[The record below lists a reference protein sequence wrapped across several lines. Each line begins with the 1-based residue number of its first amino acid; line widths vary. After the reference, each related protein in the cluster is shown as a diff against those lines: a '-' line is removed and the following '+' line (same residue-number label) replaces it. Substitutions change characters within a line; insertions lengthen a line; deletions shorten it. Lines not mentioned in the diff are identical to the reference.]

1 VFGFSTENSFSQEK
15 VQIEQDQLVTV
26 DQVFKIIK
34 EQTDYHFLYP
44 RKLFKD
50 APKVQLKKGKIL
62 VKDLLEQSLSGKDF
76 GFELSEHNTI
86 VIKRK
91 EAGVKPMPK
100 EEAKLQ
106 DVKVSGLVQ
115 DPDGQP
121 LPGAN
126 IIEKGTIN
134 GTQTDFDGNFTIE
147 VSGPDAVLT
156 VSYIGFLAQ
165 EVAVGTQTNI
175 TVILEEDAALLDE
188 VVVIGYGEQRRSDIS
203 GSVSEIKQEDIARN
217 PTPNLSNALV
227 GQATGIIATQ
237 RSGEPGRDESDIF
250 IRGRGTLGNSSPIY
264 VIDGIVRSARDFA
277 QLNSNEIESFSILKD
292 AASAAVFGV
301 RGGNGVVLV
310 TTKRGRAGRMQINL
324 SSSLGI
330 QERTRDP
337 EFLGSYDYSMLYNEA
352 LVNQGDDPIY
362 SEEDLQKFRDGSSPD
377 THPDSD
383 WLSVLNKTALVQTHG
398 ISANGGSEKVQ
409 YAASFGALDQDGII
423 PEDNFKRYNFRSNID
438 ASVTNTTKLSFD
450 VSGRDEKINSIGSP
464 EVFRWLTSLPPNRN
478 PIKWSNGAYS
488 SGPAYLTLP
497 ENGYRKE
504 GNQVFK
510 GRIQIEQQLP
520 VDGLS
525 LKGIVSYDKTI
536 TDRKDWFFIKTP
548 YSTLNSDGTFEEQ
561 PSGADAAS
569 SLYQSHR
576 DYQSVTL
583 ETHLN
588 YKKAIGKS
596 NVSGL
601 VLYTET
607 KEKWNFLDAFR
618 DGFTLAIDEMD
629 FGGTANRNNSGYS
642 GTSGRQGIVGRLNW
656 TYNDKYILEGSF
668 RADGSEQFAP
678 EKRWGFFPSGS
689 MAYIISKEAFLENS
703 STIDFLK
710 LRGSYGVLGND
721 RLRLN
726 NEDQRFLYLQ
736 SYDVDGNAVFGNA
749 DVQQAIV
756 EGRLA
761 NPNATWET
769 VKKLNIGLDAMLWNG
784 GLSISFDYFSDK
796 RSDILGNRDLSVPSL
811 LGVALPVENLAKV
824 DNKGFEIELGHTN
837 SINDNLRYSMNANLT
852 YAKNKVIFIDE
863 PETDNANIRRT
874 GLPLGTQFGLRA
886 LGLFQSQAEIDSAPT
901 HFSDTGPGDIRYADL
916 NGPDGIPDG
925 IIDDYDRTSLGPV
938 SNSNSPVAPEIIFGY
953 RGNLQYKNLE
963 FSFLFQ
969 GAANVNQY
977 YSGEAAWPF
986 FLGTSGAYKQNLD
999 RWTPD
1004 NPNASEPR
1012 VLIESTNNHRES
1024 SFWVRDASYVR
1035 LKNVELAYNIP
1046 VETFGQSFVKGIR
1059 IYANANNVY
1068 TWSKIDNYDPEN
1080 SQDRGWGYPQL
1091 RIWNLGVA
1099 INF

>member
-1 VFGFSTENSFSQEK
+1 MKTKSYLKKHWRRKNNSPILMLLLLFSTCLFAIEK
-15 VQIEQDQLVTV
+15 TQAQQSVTGNV
-26 DQVFKIIK
+26 TSA
-34 EQTDYHFLYP
+34 TD
-44 RKLFKD
+44 R
-50 APKVQLKKGKIL
+50 
-62 VKDLLEQSLSGKDF
+62 S
-76 GFELSEHNTI
+76 
-86 VIKRK
+86 
-91 EAGVKPMPK
+91 
-100 EEAKLQ
+100 
-106 DVKVSGLVQ
+106 
-115 DPDGQP
+115 P
-121 LPGAN
+121 LPGVS
-126 IIEKGTIN
+126 IIVQGTTI
-134 GTQTDFDGNFTIE
+134 GVVTDFDGNYQLDG
-147 VSGPDAVLT
+147 VASDATLEF
-156 VSYIGFLAQ
+156 SYIGFKSQTISVNGQSSINVVMEEDLAQ
-165 EVAVGTQTNI
+165 
-175 TVILEEDAALLDE
+175 LDE

-203 GSVSEIKQEDIARN
+203 GSVSEIKQKEIARN

-227 GQATGIIATQ
+227 GQTTGIIATQ
-237 RSGEPGRDESDIF
+237 RSGEPGRDGSDIF
-250 IRGRGTLGNSSPIY
+250 IRGIGTTGDASPIY
-264 VIDGIVRSARDFA
+264 VIDGIVRSSRDFS
-277 QLNSNEIESFSILKD
+277 QLNSNEIESFSVLKD

-301 RGGNGVVLV
+301 RGGNGVVLI
-310 TTKRGRAGRMQINL
+310 TTKRGRAGKMQINV
-324 SSSLGI
+324 SSNLGI

-337 EFLGSYDYSMLYNEA
+337 EFLGSYEYSMLYNEA

-362 SEEDLQKFRDGSSPD
+362 SAEDLQKFQDGSSPD

-383 WLSVLNKTALVQTHG
+383 WLSVLNKTALMQTHS

-409 YAASFGALDQDGII
+409 YAASFGALNQDGII

-438 ASVTNTTKLSFD
+438 ATVTNTTKLSFD

-478 PIKWSNGAYS
+478 PIKWSNGTYS
-488 SGPAYLTLP
+488 NGPAYLTLP

-520 VDGLS
+520 IDGLS
-525 LKGIVSYDKTI
+525 IKGIVSYDKTI
-536 TDRKDWFFIKTP
+536 TDKKDWFFIKTP
-548 YSTLNSDGTFEEQ
+548 YYTLNSDGTFEEQ

-569 SLYQSHR
+569 SLYQDHN
-576 DYQSVTL
+576 DYQSVTF

-588 YKKAIGKS
+588 YKKTFGKS
-596 NVSGL
+596 SLSGL
-601 VLYTET
+601 VLYTQT
-607 KEKWNFLDAFR
+607 KELWNFTSAFR

-642 GTSGRQGIVGRLNW
+642 GSSGRQGVVGRVNW

-721 RLRLN
+721 RLG
-726 NEDQRFLYLQ
+726 DSRFLYLQ
-736 SYDVDGNAVFGNA
+736 SYNVSGNAVFGDA

-761 NPNATWET
+761 NPDVTWET
-769 VKKLNIGLDAMLWNG
+769 VKKLNIGFDARFWNSK
-784 GLSISFDYFSDK
+784 LTMTFDYFSDK
-796 RSDILGNRDLSVPSL
+796 RSDILGDRNLSVPSL
-811 LGVALPVENLAKV
+811 LGVALPIENLAKV

-837 SINDNLRYSMNANLT
+837 RINDDLRYSMNANLT
-852 YAKNKVIFIDE
+852 YAKNKVVFIDE
-863 PETDNANIRRT
+863 PETDNPNIRRT

-886 LGLFQSQAEIDSAPT
+886 LGLFQSQEEIDGAPT
-901 HFSDTGPGDIRYADL
+901 HFDDTAPGDIRYADI
-916 NGPDGIPDG
+916 NGPEGIPDG
-925 IIDDYDRTSLGPV
+925 LIDDYDRTAIGV
-938 SNSNSPVAPEIIFGY
+938 SNTPEIIFGY
-953 RGNLQYKNLE
+953 RGSLEFKDFE

-969 GAANVNQY
+969 GATNVNQY

-1012 VLIESTNNHRES
+1012 VLIEATNNHRES
-1024 SFWVRDASYVR
+1024 SFWLKDASYLR
-1035 LKNVELAYNIP
+1035 LKNVELAYNVP
-1046 VETFGQSFVKGIR
+1046 VANFKENFISGIR
-1059 IYANANNVY
+1059 LYARANNVA
-1068 TWSKIDNYDPEN
+1068 TWSKIENYDPEN
-1080 SQDRGWGYPQL
+1080 SQGRGWGYPQL
-1091 RIWNLGVA
+1091 RIWNVGVN

>member
-1 VFGFSTENSFSQEK
+1 M
-15 VQIEQDQLVTV
+15 VTV

-34 EQTDYHFLYP
+34 QQTAYHFLYP
-44 RKLFKD
+44 KKLFKD
-50 APKVQLKKGKIL
+50 APKIQLKKGEIL
-62 VKDLLEQSLSGKDF
+62 VKDLLSQSLSGRSL
-76 GFELSEHNTI
+76 GFELSEYNTI
-86 VIKRK
+86 VIKK
-91 EAGVKPMPK
+91 KAEGVKPKPK
-100 EEAKLQ
+100 EEAKSQ
-106 DVKVSGLVQ
+106 NVQVSGTVQ
-115 DPDGQP
+115 DADGQP

-147 VSGPDAVLT
+147 VSGPDAVLI
-156 VSYIGFLAQ
+156 VSYIGFLAK
-165 EVAVGTQTNI
+165 EVTVGTQSSI
-175 TVILEEDAALLDE
+175 TVILEEDTALLDE

-203 GSVSEIKQEDIARN
+203 GSVSEIKQEEIARN

-250 IRGRGTLGNSSPIY
+250 IRGIGTTGNSSPIY

-277 QLNSNEIESFSILKD
+277 QLNSNEIESFSVLKD

-324 SSSLGI
+324 SSSLGV

-337 EFLGSYDYSMLYNEA
+337 DFLGSYEYSMLYNEA

-362 SEEDLQKFRDGSSPD
+362 SEEDLQRFRDGSSPD
-377 THPDSD
+377 THPDTD
-383 WLSVLNKTALVQTHG
+383 WLSVLNQTALIQTHN
-398 ISANGGSEKVQ
+398 ISASGGSEKVQ
-409 YAASFGALDQDGII
+409 YAASFGTLDQDGII

-438 ASVTNTTKLSFD
+438 AAVTNTTKLSFD
-450 VSGRDEKINSIGSP
+450 VSGRDEKINSVAGE
-464 EVFRWLTSLPPNRN
+464 EVFRWLVSAKPDLA
-478 PIKWSNGAYS
+478 PIKYSNGGYS

-520 VDGLS
+520 IDGLS
-525 LKGIVSYDKTI
+525 VKGIVSYDKTI
-536 TDRKDWFFIKTP
+536 TDKKNWFFIKTP
-548 YSTLNSDGTFEEQ
+548 YYTRNSDGSFEEQ

-569 SLYQSHR
+569 SLYQSHN

-583 ETHLN
+583 EAHLN
-588 YKKAIGKS
+588 YKGTFGKNS
-596 NVSGL
+596 VSGL

-607 KEKWNFLDAFR
+607 KENWNFLDAFR

-629 FGGTANRNNSGYS
+629 FGGTASRNNSGYS
-642 GTSGRQGIVGRLNW
+642 GTSGRQGIVGRFNW
-656 TYNDKYILEGSF
+656 TYNEKYILEGSF

-689 MAYIISKEAFLENS
+689 MAYIISKEKFLENS
-703 STIDFLK
+703 ATIDFLK
-710 LRGSYGVLGND
+710 VRGSYGVLGND

-736 SYDVDGNAVFGNA
+736 SYDVIGNAVFGEAN
-749 DVQQAIV
+749 VQQAIL

-761 NPNATWET
+761 NTDATWET
-769 VKKLNIGLDAMLWNG
+769 VKKLNIGFDARFWNNK
-784 GLSISFDYFSDK
+784 LSLTFDYFSDK

-811 LGVALPVENLAKV
+811 FGADLPVENLAKV

-837 SINDNLRYSMNANLT
+837 RINDNLRYSMNANLT
-852 YAKNKVIFIDE
+852 YAKNEVVFIDE

-874 GLPLGTQFGLRA
+874 GLPLGTEFGLQA
-886 LGLFQSQAEIDSAPT
+886 LSLFQSQEEIDNAPT

-916 NGPDGIPDG
+916 NGPDGVPDG
-925 IIDDYDRTSLGPV
+925 QIDDYDRTSLGSV
-938 SNSNSPVAPEIIFGY
+938 STSDKPVAPEIIFGY

-986 FLGTSGAYKQNLD
+986 FLGTAGAYKQNLD

-1012 VLIESTNNHRES
+1012 VLIDAANNHRQS
-1024 SFWVRDASYVR
+1024 SFWVRDASYLR
-1035 LKNVELAYNIP
+1035 LKNVELAYNVP
-1046 VETFGQSFVKGIR
+1046 VETFGQGFVRGVR
-1059 IYANANNVY
+1059 IYANANNVF

-1080 SQDRGWGYPQL
+1080 AQGRGWEYPQL
-1091 RIWNLGVA
+1091 RIWNFGVD